1 MFRFSYP
8 HVRLR
13 ARHDSGMKVPDLADT
28 VGPVSESNCIGA
40 ISPGG
45 EQLEE
50 KFQAV
55 TTRWK

>member
-1 MFRFSYP
+1 
-8 HVRLR
+8 
-13 ARHDSGMKVPDLADT
+13 MKVPDLADT

-55 TTRWK
+55 TRTK